1 MTSFVALLAER
12 GLTRQDFIRL
22 TGYSQR
28 YTRYLA
34 SGLEPV
40 TPQVRAALARITSLA
55 PPPPDTLP
63 YRLARLVET
72 YDPDAL
78 TAVEAE
84 TLPDGALGDWF
95 VAVWIGGDILCLRSV
110 DDWRR
115 YLHSQGQSEK
125 AATLDLEDAP
135 VTPRQHGPN
144 SGWRFIPAVQP

>member
-28 YTRYLA
+28 YTRYLV

-40 TPQVRAALARITSLA
+40 TPQVRAALARITPMT

-63 YRLARLVET
+63 YKLARLVEA
-72 YDPDAL
+72 YDPAAL

-84 TLPDGALGDWF
+84 TLPDGTLGDWF